1 MSLVTILGALGQ
13 LAAVVVVGAAVGALL
28 WGRRGVDRDSAGGCA
43 DPSSGSERAA
53 EALGA
58 PERAL
63 VAVAGFAAFA
73 AALMVTHILTGG
85 ATFGLP
91 GIVPAAAAAV
101 VWRAGVRGV
110 GALGRRTPEKA
121 GVRAGVRRELAALLP
136 GRPSVAVVALGLA
149 LVWLY
154 VAPVAAAG
162 SGLRTGDVP
171 WHGGW
176 TEQLLGG
183 QPVPTGPAPVY
194 GANAYPWGLHAI
206 SATMVRLVPGT
217 SVPVAAE
224 ALHVLVVVAIPLA
237 GAVVARRI
245 RSDAGPWGAA
255 ATGLIGGFGWLAAR
269 SPALVTNPS
278 EARGGADLV
287 IASPNAVYELLPPAL
302 PRELGL
308 VLLVAAAL
316 LVLTALS
323 AGRRAAVHAGL
334 AAGLVGLVSVP
345 MLVSTVLW
353 SSATIFLRDR
363 SRARTAAVMALA
375 AAATFGL
382 WAGPAVANYFRH
394 GGFVNVTPEL
404 GMEWSLPT
412 ALGAW
417 GLLLP
422 LAAAGLWVALLT
434 AEPTARGGLGRTAEP
449 TARVVLA
456 WAAVTGLLLVLARAR
471 AALEWDLAGN
481 ATLLH
486 QGRVWPVA
494 HLLAGGL
501 AGAALAWGCAR
512 LSHLGRLVPAAAG
525 IAVLAAGAVS
535 PALASADIATVIE
548 AHRAGFLYTRPDVA
562 PGSFV
567 RRAAA
572 RLGPHDVVEVR
583 DSRALALLLWQ
594 FSGTGLA
601 AYDDPRLA
609 GNDLRIR
616 YRDLAA
622 AWDRR
627 MAAGGFPSGFTV
639 APAGEVAGKVLEA
652 GTFDGRTWA
661 LVRR

>member
-1 MSLVTILGALGQ
+1 MSAATALGALGQ
-13 LAAVVVVGAAVGALL
+13 LAAVVVVGFSVVALL
-28 WGRRGVDRDSAGGCA
+28 EVDGPGKPASESRPAGLL
-43 DPSSGSERAA
+43 ST
-53 EALGA
+53 LGA

-63 VAVAGFAAFA
+63 LAVAGFVAFA
-73 AALMVTHILTGG
+73 VGLMVTHILTGG

-101 VWRAGVRGV
+101 VWRGISG
-110 GALGRRTPEKA
+110 LRRRIPGGEQWN
-121 GVRAGVRRELAALLP
+121 RAAFIP
-136 GRPSVAVVALGLA
+136 GRPSLGVVALGGV

-154 VAPVAAAG
+154 VAPVVAAG
-162 SGLRTGDVP
+162 SGLRTGDLP

-176 TEQLLGG
+176 TQQLLGG
-183 QPVPTGPAPVY
+183 HPVPTGPAPAY
-194 GANAYPWGLHAI
+194 DANAYPWGLHAV

-217 SVPVAAE
+217 TVAMAAE
-224 ALHVLVVVAIPLA
+224 ALHVLVVAAIPLA

-245 RSDAGPWGAA
+245 RPDAGPWGAA
-255 ATGLIGGFGWLAAR
+255 ATGLVGGFGWLAVR
-269 SPALVTNPS
+269 SPGLVTSPS
-278 EARGGADLV
+278 ETRHGADLV

-316 LVLTALS
+316 LGLAAAS
-323 AGRRAAVHAGL
+323 RRTAVHAGI
-334 AAGLVGLVSVP
+334 ATALVGLVSVP
-345 MLVSTVLW
+345 MLVSAVLW
-353 SSATIFLRDR
+353 SAATMTLPCGR
-363 SRARTAAVMALA
+363 RARSMVAMGVA

-382 WAGPAVANYFRH
+382 WAGPTVANYVRL

-404 GMEWSLPT
+404 GVEWPLPT

-422 LAAAGLWVALLT
+422 LAAAGLWVALRS
-434 AEPTARGGLGRTAEP
+434 PGTARDGLDRTAG
-449 TARVVLA
+449 TARVVVA
-456 WAAVTGLLLVLARAR
+456 WAAVTGVLLALTRVR
-471 AALEWDLAGN
+471 AAFGWDLAGN

-501 AGAALAWGCAR
+501 AGAALAWGRGR
-512 LSHLGRLVPAAAG
+512 LSRLPRLVPAAAS
-525 IAVLAAGAVS
+525 IAVLGAGAVS
-535 PALASADIATVIE
+535 PALASSDIARVITE
-548 AHRAGFLYTRPDVA
+548 HRAGFFYTRPDLA
-562 PGSFV
+562 PASFV

-572 RLGPHDVVEVR
+572 RLGPDDRVEVR

-594 FSGTGLA
+594 FSGVRLA

-609 GNDLRIR
+609 RNDLRIR

-627 MAAGGFPSGFTV
+627 MAAGGFPSGYVV
-639 APAGEVAGKVLEA
+639 AAPGEVSGEVLES
-652 GTFDGRTWA
+652 GRFGGRPWE